1 MSTPTPQPGLSA
13 YERAQCQV
21 MAALLQATR
30 VPAAWGLMAAGLA
43 MLTAIALAL
52 ALALALVGSSFTPTW
67 QFWTMYALLAAL
79 FLSPF
84 ERYLAFRLQ
93 LDAQLFAQLASGA
106 FSDLASLDRAL
117 STLGLRA
124 SAADTPT
131 RPLADRLAG
140 TLRLMRHH
148 GLVLALQGL
157 AWLAALLIAAFG
169 SAN

>member
-1 MSTPTPQPGLSA
+1 MSALIPQLSA
-13 YERAQCQV
+13 DERTQCQV

-43 MLTAIALAL
+43 MLAVFALA
-52 ALALALVGSSFTPTW
+52 VFGSSPAAHW
-67 QFWTMYALLAAL
+67 QTWTMYTLLTSI
-79 FLSPF
+79 FLSPV
-84 ERYLAFRLQ
+84 ERYLAFRLE

-106 FSDLASLDRAL
+106 FTALATLDRAL

-124 SAADTPT
+124 TAADTPT
-131 RPLADRLAG
+131 RPLAGRLAG

-157 AWLAALLIAAFG
+157 AGLAALLIAAFG